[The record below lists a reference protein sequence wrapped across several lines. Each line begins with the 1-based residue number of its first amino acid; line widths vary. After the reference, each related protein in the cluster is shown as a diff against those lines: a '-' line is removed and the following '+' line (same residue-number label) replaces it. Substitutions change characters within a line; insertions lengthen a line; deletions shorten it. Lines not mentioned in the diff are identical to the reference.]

1 MAHITTEKLHYERK
15 KITILIVTVNETTTI
30 IITETKYSMM
40 TPTPMPTPMPMPY
53 GEDLLTKELS
63 QLSFKDRNDYQGK

>member
-1 MAHITTEKLHYERK
+1 MAHITSTTEKLHYERK
-15 KITILIVTVNETTTI
+15 KITILIVTVNETITI

-40 TPTPMPTPMPMPY
+40 TLTPTPMPY

-63 QLSFKDRNDYQGK
+63 QLSFKDRNDYQGKYS

>member
-1 MAHITTEKLHYERK
+1 MMATL
-15 KITILIVTVNETTTI
+15 
-30 IITETKYSMM
+30 
-40 TPTPMPTPMPMPY
+40 TPAGIANPVDEH